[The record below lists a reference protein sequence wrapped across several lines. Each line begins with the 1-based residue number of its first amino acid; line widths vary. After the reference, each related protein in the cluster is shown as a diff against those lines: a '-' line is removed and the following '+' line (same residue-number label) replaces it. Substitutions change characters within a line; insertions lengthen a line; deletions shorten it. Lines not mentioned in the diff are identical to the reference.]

1 MYNNKVLVKS
11 VVSSNQ
17 FLAVPFG
24 SDEQGQKVMDDLR
37 EKDVETVLPS
47 TSNWNSQNVMV
58 LKGEFKGELAK
69 ILEKD
74 KKKEKV
80 TV

>member
-1 MYNNKVLVKS
+1 MRS
-11 VVSSNQ
+11 VVSQTQ

-24 SDEQGQKVMDDLR
+24 AEELGQKVMDDLR
-37 EKDVETVLPS
+37 EKDLETVLPS
-47 TSNWNSQNVMV
+47 SSNWDCQMVMV
-58 LKGEFKGELAK
+58 LKGEFQGELAK

-74 KKKEKV
+74 KKKQKV

>member
-1 MYNNKVLVKS
+1 
-11 VVSSNQ
+11 
-17 FLAVPFG
+17 
-24 SDEQGQKVMDDLR
+24 MDDLR

-80 TV
+80 TVQMTEEAGMQIISIRMDVYHKKLVDLGS